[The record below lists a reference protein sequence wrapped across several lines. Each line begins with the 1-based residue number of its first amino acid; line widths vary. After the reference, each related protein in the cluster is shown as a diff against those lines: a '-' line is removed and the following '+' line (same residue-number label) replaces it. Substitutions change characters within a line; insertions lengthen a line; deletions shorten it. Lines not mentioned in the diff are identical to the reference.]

1 MANILGL
8 LKDKNANFDNFGL
21 THQNFIKIFLKFKD
35 SISKINKIFKSFDEH
50 KKMQILNVSSFP
62 KLYGTKPKV

>member
-1 MANILGL
+1 MANILAL
-8 LKDKNANFDNFGL
+8 LNDKNANFDNFGL

-50 KKMQILNVSSFP
+50 KKNADFECLKFSKIVWN
-62 KLYGTKPKV
+62 